1 MEQQLLLFLE
11 GLAGAL
17 QSRLAALQLLDYLML
32 LAGLLGLAAL
42 LMFLR
47 SDRTARYQRDREAQ
61 LRAAERELQLRK
73 EVYLPA
79 AEAIGRAQDFL
90 GKSPLLDLTQE
101 QALAVVNHV
110 LGALGKAQLV
120 ASQAS
125 LEPLMAVAAEFTASY
140 AALQARRQPLL
151 RLKAEIAELSSA
163 IEHLAVERDYLL
175 SRLTRLAAERGSE
188 QAELWRQLSRRF
200 DKLHQEIG
208 SMLGKRKDR
217 TVELAQL
224 EHEFAVEAQQRALR
238 LAKLGVPAYLALRE
252 ELQLE
257 IDATRFQAL
266 ARRSIGEIE
275 RSIRSLTEAK
285 RARPGLRR
293 VDGRQSERR
302 EPIITPLEPAAGEP
316 LKAAM
321 ERGV

>member
-1 MEQQLLLFLE
+1 
-11 GLAGAL
+11 
-17 QSRLAALQLLDYLML
+17 
-32 LAGLLGLAAL
+32 
-42 LMFLR
+42 
-47 SDRTARYQRDREAQ
+47 
-61 LRAAERELQLRK
+61 
-73 EVYLPA
+73 
-79 AEAIGRAQDFL
+79 
-90 GKSPLLDLTQE
+90 
-101 QALAVVNHV
+101 
-110 LGALGKAQLV
+110 
-120 ASQAS
+120 
-125 LEPLMAVAAEFTASY
+125 
-140 AALQARRQPLL
+140 
-151 RLKAEIAELSSA
+151 
-163 IEHLAVERDYLL
+163 
-175 SRLTRLAAERGSE
+175 
-188 QAELWRQLSRRF
+188 
-200 DKLHQEIG
+200 
-208 SMLGKRKDR
+208 MLGKRKDR